1 MAHTVVYAN
10 IYHVTE
16 ETLKS
21 YQFVGGTTEPITW
34 KISIERVRESSN
46 CWWNNKNY
54 TTILQNHPE

>member
-21 YQFVGGTTEPITW
+21 YQFVGGTT
-34 KISIERVRESSN
+34 V
-46 CWWNNKNY
+46 CM
-54 TTILQNHPE
+54 LFLV